1 MPDEAFERGLKY
13 MASCRDK
20 KGAYGYTG
28 PAGPRVTLTAIG
40 SLTLSLAR
48 LKNGPVLQGFPGLPE
63 KAPEL
68 PGFHLSVLF

>member
-1 MPDEAFERGLKY
+1 MPDEALNAASEY

-48 LKNGPVLQGFPGLPE
+48 LKTDPSFKIPWPT
-63 KAPEL
+63 
-68 PGFHLSVLF
+68 

>member
-1 MPDEAFERGLKY
+1 

-48 LKNGPVLQGFPGLPE
+48 LKTDPSFKDSLAYL
-63 KAPEL
+63 K
-68 PGFHLSVLF
+68 ST

>member
-1 MPDEAFERGLKY
+1 

-48 LKNGPVLQGFPGLPE
+48 LKTDPSFKDSLAYLKKHMNYRDSTYTFYFE
-63 KAPEL
+63 YYM
-68 PGFHLSVLF
+68 